1 MMSIPPQT
9 ITLLQLSPT
18 PSDRWQHSLDWK
30 QSDGFSKPELGI
42 KTSQAA
48 PRNSVIGI
56 KRKSKEDL
64 TVCQIKNIVNGV
76 NNVKTT
82 FIYTEYDLSGTGQVT
97 GCS

>member
-1 MMSIPPQT
+1 MISIPPQT

-18 PSDRWQHSLDWK
+18 PSDRWQHSLDWE

-64 TVCQIKNIVNGV
+64 TVCQIKNIGITLESVM
-76 NNVKTT
+76 K
-82 FIYTEYDLSGTGQVT
+82 
-97 GCS
+97 